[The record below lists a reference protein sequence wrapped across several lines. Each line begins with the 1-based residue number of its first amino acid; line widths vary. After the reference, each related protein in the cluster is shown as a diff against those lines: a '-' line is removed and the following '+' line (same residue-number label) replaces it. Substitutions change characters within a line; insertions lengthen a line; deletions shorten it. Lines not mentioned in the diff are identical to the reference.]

1 MITHEQAV
9 SVVQQFFA
17 HLEAMDME
25 PFFALWAS
33 DGRQEMPFAPEGFP
47 SLLDGI
53 DAVRRQYGGLP
64 DAYGRMVFPGLVLR
78 PLEEPGWVF
87 AEYGGQIELLSG
99 GVYNNHYCGLF
110 HIENGKIAL
119 FREYFNPIILQ
130 QSFGGNLS
138 STFSL
143 PENDQ

>member
-1 MITHEQAV
+1 MTTYEQAT

-25 PFFALWAS
+25 PFFALWAT
-33 DGRQEMPFAPEGFP
+33 DGRQEMPFAPQGFP
-47 SLLDGI
+47 SLLNGI
-53 DAVRRQYGGLP
+53 DAVRRQYSGLP

-78 PLEEPGWVF
+78 PLNEPGWVF
-87 AEYGGQIELLSG
+87 AEYSGQIELLSG

-110 HIENGKIAL
+110 HIENGKIVL

-130 QSFGGNLS
+130 QSFGGHLS

-143 PENDQ
+143 PESDQ

>member
-1 MITHEQAV
+1 MTHNQAV

-25 PFFALWAS
+25 AFFALWAA

-47 SLLDGI
+47 SELKGKAAI
-53 DAVRRQYGGLP
+53 RRQYGGLP
-64 DAYGRMVFPGLVLR
+64 AAYGRMVFPGLVLR
-78 PLEEPGWVF
+78 PLNEPGWVF

-99 GVYNNHYCGLF
+99 GIYNNRYCGLF
-110 HIENGKIAL
+110 HIENGKIVL

-130 QSFGGNLS
+130 QSFGNNLG
-138 STFSL
+138 STFTL
-143 PENDQ
+143 PDKA